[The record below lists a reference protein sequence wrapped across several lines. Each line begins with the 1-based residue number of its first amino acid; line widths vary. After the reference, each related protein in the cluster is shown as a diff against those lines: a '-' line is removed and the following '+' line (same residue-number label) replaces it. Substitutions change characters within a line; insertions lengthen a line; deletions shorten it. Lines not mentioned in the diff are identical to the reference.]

1 MINLSISQTQDS
13 YQYHSKAIKDLC
25 KLVLNDTSYES
36 ISIEIIF
43 CDDNHLSKLK
53 IKYFNEDVLTDVL
66 AFPIKNDAVL
76 ESEIYISYDRALANS
91 KEFDVSLNNEIVRLI
106 VHGLLHLLGYRDDN
120 AESKKIM
127 FDKQESIVAV
137 SYTHLRAHEPR
148 EDIV

>member
-1 MINLSISQTQDS
+1 MINLSISQTQDN

-25 KLVLNDTSYES
+25 TLVLNDTSYES

-53 IKYFNEDVLTDVL
+53 MKYFNEDVLTDVL
-66 AFPIKNDAVL
+66 AFPIKNDTVL

-91 KEFDVSLNNEIVRLI
+91 KEFDVSFNNEIVRLI

-120 AESKKIM
+120 TESKKIM
-127 FDKQESIVAV
+127 FDKQESIVE
-137 SYTHLRAHEPR
+137 SCNIK
-148 EDIV
+148 IV

>member
-53 IKYFNEDVLTDVL
+53 MKYFNEDVLTDVL
-66 AFPIKNDAVL
+66 AFPIKNDTVL

-120 AESKKIM
+120 TESKKIM
-127 FDKQESIVAV
+127 FDKQESIVE
-137 SYTHLRAHEPR
+137 SCNIK
-148 EDIV
+148 IV

>member
-1 MINLSISQTQDS
+1 MINLSISHTQDS

-53 IKYFNEDVLTDVL
+53 MKYFNEDVLTDVL
-66 AFPIKNDAVL
+66 AFPIKNDIVL

-120 AESKKIM
+120 AELKKIM
-127 FDKQESIVAV
+127 FDKQESIVE
-137 SYTHLRAHEPR
+137 SCNIK
-148 EDIV
+148 IV

>member
-25 KLVLNDTSYES
+25 TLVLNDTSYES

-53 IKYFNEDVLTDVL
+53 MKNFNEDVLTDVL

-127 FDKQESIVAV
+127 FDKQESIVE
-137 SYTHLRAHEPR
+137 SCNIK
-148 EDIV
+148 IV

>member
-53 IKYFNEDVLTDVL
+53 MKYFNEDVLTDVL
-66 AFPIKNDAVL
+66 AFPIKNDTIL
-76 ESEIYISYDRALANS
+76 ESEVYISYDRALANS

-127 FDKQESIVAV
+127 FDKQESIVE
-137 SYTHLRAHEPR
+137 SCNIK
-148 EDIV
+148 IV

>member
-13 YQYHSKAIKDLC
+13 YQYDSKAIKDLC

-53 IKYFNEDVLTDVL
+53 MKYFNEDVLTDVL

-127 FDKQESIVAV
+127 FDKQESIVE
-137 SYTHLRAHEPR
+137 SCNIK
-148 EDIV
+148 IV

>member
-1 MINLSISQTQDS
+1 MINLSISQTKDS
-13 YQYHSKAIKDLC
+13 YQYNAQAIKDLC
-25 KLVLNDTSYES
+25 TLVLNDTSYES

-53 IKYFNEDVLTDVL
+53 MKYFNEDVLTDVL

-120 AESKKIM
+120 TESKKIM
-127 FDKQESIVAV
+127 FDKQESIVE
-137 SYTHLRAHEPR
+137 SCNIK
-148 EDIV
+148 IV

>member
-53 IKYFNEDVLTDVL
+53 MKYFNEDVLTDVL

-127 FDKQESIVAV
+127 FDKQESIVE
-137 SYTHLRAHEPR
+137 SCNIT
-148 EDIV
+148 IV

>member
-53 IKYFNEDVLTDVL
+53 MKYFNEDVLTDVL

-120 AESKKIM
+120 TESKKIM
-127 FDKQESIVAV
+127 FDKQESIVE
-137 SYTHLRAHEPR
+137 SCNIK
-148 EDIV
+148 IV

>member
-53 IKYFNEDVLTDVL
+53 MKYFNEDVLTDVL

-127 FDKQESIVAV
+127 FDKQESIVE
-137 SYTHLRAHEPR
+137 SCNIK
-148 EDIV
+148 IV

>member
-1 MINLSISQTQDS
+1 MINLSISQTQDN
-13 YQYHSKAIKDLC
+13 YQYHSKAIKYLC
-25 KLVLNDTSYES
+25 TLVLNDTSYES

-53 IKYFNEDVLTDVL
+53 MKYFNEDVLTDVL
-66 AFPIKNDAVL
+66 AFPIKNDTVL

-120 AESKKIM
+120 TESKKIM
-127 FDKQESIVAV
+127 FDKQESIVE
-137 SYTHLRAHEPR
+137 SCNIK
-148 EDIV
+148 IV

>member
-1 MINLSISQTQDS
+1 MINLSISHTQDS

-53 IKYFNEDVLTDVL
+53 MKYFNEDVLTDVL
-66 AFPIKNDAVL
+66 TFPIKNDTVL

-120 AESKKIM
+120 AELKKIM
-127 FDKQESIVAV
+127 FDKQESIIE
-137 SYTHLRAHEPR
+137 SCNIK
-148 EDIV
+148 IV

>member
-1 MINLSISQTQDS
+1 MINLSISQTKDS
-13 YQYHSKAIKDLC
+13 YQYNAQAIKDLC
-25 KLVLNDTSYES
+25 TLVLNDTSYES

-43 CDDNHLSKLK
+43 CDDDHLSKLK
-53 IKYFNEDVLTDVL
+53 MKYFNEDVLTDVL

-120 AESKKIM
+120 TESKKIM
-127 FDKQESIVAV
+127 FDKQESIVE
-137 SYTHLRAHEPR
+137 SCNIK
-148 EDIV
+148 IV

>member
-25 KLVLNDTSYES
+25 TLVLNDTSYES

-53 IKYFNEDVLTDVL
+53 MKYFNEDVLTDVL

-106 VHGLLHLLGYRDDN
+106 VHLLLHLLGYRDDN
-120 AESKKIM
+120 TESKKIM
-127 FDKQESIVAV
+127 FDKQESIVE
-137 SYTHLRAHEPR
+137 SCNIK
-148 EDIV
+148 IV

>member
-13 YQYHSKAIKDLC
+13 YQYNAQSIKDLC

-43 CDDNHLSKLK
+43 CDDDHLSKLK
-53 IKYFNEDVLTDVL
+53 MKYFNEDVLTDVL

-120 AESKKIM
+120 TESKKIM
-127 FDKQESIVAV
+127 FDKQESIVE
-137 SYTHLRAHEPR
+137 SCNIQ
-148 EDIV
+148 IV

>member
-1 MINLSISQTQDS
+1 MINLSISQTKDS
-13 YQYHSKAIKDLC
+13 YQYNAQAIKDLC
-25 KLVLNDTSYES
+25 TLVLNDTSYES

-53 IKYFNEDVLTDVL
+53 MKYFNEDVLTDVL

-120 AESKKIM
+120 TESKKIM
-127 FDKQESIVAV
+127 FDKQESIVE
-137 SYTHLRAHEPR
+137 SCNIT
-148 EDIV
+148 IV

>member
-1 MINLSISQTQDS
+1 MINLSISQTQDN

-25 KLVLNDTSYES
+25 TLVLNDTSYES

-43 CDDNHLSKLK
+43 CDDDHLSKLK
-53 IKYFNEDVLTDVL
+53 MKYFNEDVLTDVL
-66 AFPIKNDAVL
+66 AFPIKNDTVL

-120 AESKKIM
+120 TESKKIM
-127 FDKQESIVAV
+127 FDKQESIVE
-137 SYTHLRAHEPR
+137 SCNIK
-148 EDIV
+148 IV

>member
-25 KLVLNDTSYES
+25 TLVLNDTSYES

-43 CDDNHLSKLK
+43 CDDDHLSKLK
-53 IKYFNEDVLTDVL
+53 MKYFNEDVLTDVL
-66 AFPIKNDAVL
+66 AFPIKNDTVL

-127 FDKQESIVAV
+127 FDKQESIVE
-137 SYTHLRAHEPR
+137 SCNIQ
-148 EDIV
+148 IV